1 MDIYVDKEKR
11 TIVAVM
17 TNVQSDIY
25 NYLRS
30 CLCNRDVNSYEYIYA
45 PGILRDMIYKSV
57 PNILRAKAK
66 CSPEDNFSEDVG
78 EDLARARLLEK
89 YHSHCLSI
97 LFKYEEYVYKH
108 LNNKL
113 TAAINMMG
121 DKLYA
126 DNGTLV
132 DILSSTGALD

>member
-132 DILSSTGALD
+132 DILDSTGALG